1 MTEVR
6 QVKEERGTGLIPT
19 SRFTPFGYFLS
30 QIIQSIRSG
39 VNVEDKL
46 YNLLLEGFKVQT
58 YSPSFVIFAS
68 NWIKKMHEKGEFGR
82 YVSIFKK
89 VIDSK
94 SIDNVEDFALISGW
108 RSRFRIFNLID

>member
-1 MTEVR
+1 
-6 QVKEERGTGLIPT
+6 
-19 SRFTPFGYFLS
+19 
-30 QIIQSIRSG
+30 
-39 VNVEDKL
+39 
-46 YNLLLEGFKVQT
+46 
-58 YSPSFVIFAS
+58 
-68 NWIKKMHEKGEFGR
+68 MHEKGEFGR